1 MPTLAV
7 FQLYCGITTKM
18 ITQVVVVGYIVDHY
32 YLTFIFNDTI
42 FFSQMNHLGC
52 DATI

>member
-18 ITQVVVVGYIVDHY
+18 ITHVVVVGYIVDHY

-42 FFSQMNHLGC
+42 FFLINYTC
-52 DATI
+52 RV